1 MLANEGRE
9 HEVFTPGLWD
19 TGPHEDL
26 IESLHLAIM
35 SAVETLSAWPSIR
48 QVVKRLLSA
57 WSSMRQ
63 IVKRLK

>member
-9 HEVFTPGLWD
+9 HEVFNPGLWD

-35 SAVETLSAWPSIR
+35 CAVEILSAWPSMR

-57 WSSMRQ
+57 WPSMRQ
-63 IVKRLK
+63 VVKRLK